1 MGALDGKV
9 VLVTGGGNGI
19 GRDCALIAA
28 QEGAKVVVNDL
39 GGGLKGGDEGDAGPA
54 EAVAREIRA
63 AGGEAVSN
71 SESVTS
77 MKAVQGMVE
86 QARDTFGGL
95 HAVINPAGILR
106 DVMFHKMSE
115 DDWDRVIDVHMR
127 GSFNVARATIELF
140 REQNDGAYMFFT
152 STSGL
157 FGNVGQANY
166 GAAKMGIAGLSRI
179 IAMEGARNNVRSN
192 CLAPVAWTRMTQSVP
207 VKDEAAAARRAVM
220 AETIRADQPARF
232 SVAMVAPAAAHV
244 SGQIFGASGE
254 NIILYSQPR
263 PVETVTKEE
272 GWTVQSILDEAVP
285 KMAPKFFDLNRG
297 PLPGGN
303 NAQAGRRQ
311 AGVLS
316 SAFPGQVHAW
326 PGFPTAISA
335 SENRQTFASD
345 KTRLRPWTWIPPP
358 VFAPSPPGT
367 SVSTDGCSRA
377 SPQPESTVGPSVRP
391 ARPGPRTFAS
401 LVPPRRPSMRAS
413 GPACAAGRKPPRNSA
428 PGTVRPTR
436 SPGPWP

>member
-39 GGGLKGGDEGDAGPA
+39 GGSLKGEDEGSAGPA
-54 EAVAREIRA
+54 ELVAQEIRA

-77 MKAVQGMVE
+77 LRSVEGMVE

-115 DDWDRVIDVHMR
+115 EDWDRVIDVHMR

-140 REQNDGAYMFFT
+140 REQEDGAYMFFT

-157 FGNVGQANY
+157 FGNIGQANY

-207 VKDEAAAARRAVM
+207 IKDEAAAERRKVM
-220 AETIRADQPARF
+220 AEKVRADQPARF
-232 SVAMVAPAAAHV
+232 SVAMVTPAAANV
-244 SGQIFGASGE
+244 SGQIFGSSGE

-263 PVETVTKEE
+263 PIETVTKEE
-272 GWTVQSILDEAVP
+272 GWSVATILSEAVP
-285 KMAPKFFDLNRG
+285 KMEPKFFPLQRG
-297 PLPGGN
+297 PLPGATQ
-303 NAQAGRRQ
+303 AQPAKAG
-311 AGVLS
+311 
-316 SAFPGQVHAW
+316 
-326 PGFPTAISA
+326 
-335 SENRQTFASD
+335 
-345 KTRLRPWTWIPPP
+345 
-358 VFAPSPPGT
+358 
-367 SVSTDGCSRA
+367 
-377 SPQPESTVGPSVRP
+377 
-391 ARPGPRTFAS
+391 
-401 LVPPRRPSMRAS
+401 
-413 GPACAAGRKPPRNSA
+413 
-428 PGTVRPTR
+428 
-436 SPGPWP
+436 

>member
-1 MGALDGKV
+1 MGALTGKV

-39 GGGLKGGDEGDAGPA
+39 GGGLKGEDEGSASAA
-54 EAVAREIRA
+54 EMVAQEIRA

-77 MKAVQGMVE
+77 LKAVEGMVE

-115 DDWDRVIDVHMR
+115 QDWDRVIDVHMR
-127 GSFNVARATIELF
+127 GSFNVARATIDLF

-157 FGNVGQANY
+157 FGNIGQANY

-207 VKDEAAAARRAVM
+207 IKDEAAAARRAVM
-220 AETIRADQPARF
+220 AEKIRADQPARF
-232 SVAMVAPAAAHV
+232 SVAMVAPAASHV

-263 PVETVTKEE
+263 PIETVTKEE
-272 GWTVQSILDEAVP
+272 GWTVDTILSEAVP
-285 KMAPKFFDLNRG
+285 AMAPKFFDLNRAV
-297 PLPGGN
+297 LPG
-303 NAQAGRRQ
+303 AQAP
-311 AGVLS
+311 A
-316 SAFPGQVHAW
+316 
-326 PGFPTAISA
+326 
-335 SENRQTFASD
+335 
-345 KTRLRPWTWIPPP
+345 KT
-358 VFAPSPPGT
+358 S
-367 SVSTDGCSRA
+367 
-377 SPQPESTVGPSVRP
+377 
-391 ARPGPRTFAS
+391 
-401 LVPPRRPSMRAS
+401 
-413 GPACAAGRKPPRNSA
+413 
-428 PGTVRPTR
+428 
-436 SPGPWP
+436 

>member
-1 MGALDGKV
+1 MGALTGKV

-39 GGGLKGGDEGDAGPA
+39 GGGLKGEDEGSASAA
-54 EAVAREIRA
+54 EMVAQEIRA

-77 MKAVQGMVE
+77 LKAVEGMVE

-115 DDWDRVIDVHMR
+115 QDWDRVIDVHMR
-127 GSFNVARATIELF
+127 GSFNVARATIDLF

-157 FGNVGQANY
+157 FGNIGQANY
-166 GAAKMGIAGLSRI
+166 GAAKMGIAGMSRI

-207 VKDEAAAARRAVM
+207 VKDEAAVARRAVM
-220 AETIRADQPARF
+220 AEKIRADQPARF
-232 SVAMVAPAAAHV
+232 SVAMVAPAASHV

-263 PVETVTKEE
+263 PIETVTKEE
-272 GWTVQSILDEAVP
+272 GWSVETILSEAVP
-285 KMAPKFFDLNRG
+285 AMAPKFFDLNRAVM
-297 PLPGGN
+297 PG
-303 NAQAGRRQ
+303 AQPA
-311 AGVLS
+311 
-316 SAFPGQVHAW
+316 
-326 PGFPTAISA
+326 
-335 SENRQTFASD
+335 
-345 KTRLRPWTWIPPP
+345 KT
-358 VFAPSPPGT
+358 S
-367 SVSTDGCSRA
+367 
-377 SPQPESTVGPSVRP
+377 
-391 ARPGPRTFAS
+391 
-401 LVPPRRPSMRAS
+401 
-413 GPACAAGRKPPRNSA
+413 
-428 PGTVRPTR
+428 
-436 SPGPWP
+436 

>member
-39 GGGLKGGDEGDAGPA
+39 GGGLKGDDEGSANAA
-54 EAVAREIRA
+54 EKVCEEIRA

-71 SESVTS
+71 SDSVTNLD
-77 MKAVQGMVE
+77 AVYGMVDL
-86 QARDTFGGL
+86 AKKTFGGL

-106 DVMFHKMSE
+106 DVMFHKMTE
-115 DDWDRVIDVHMR
+115 QDWDAVIAVHMR

-157 FGNVGQANY
+157 FGNIGQANY

-192 CLAPVAWTRMTQSVP
+192 FLAPVAWTRMTQSVP
-207 VKDEAAAARRAVM
+207 IKDEAAAARRAVM
-220 AETIRADQPARF
+220 AEKIRADQPARF
-232 SVAMVAPAAAHV
+232 SVAMVAPAASNV

-263 PVETVTKEE
+263 PIETVTKEE
-272 GWTVQSILDEAVP
+272 GWTVASILSEAVP
-285 KMAPKFFDLNRG
+285 KMAPKFFDLNRAA
-297 PLPGGN
+297 L
-303 NAQAGRRQ
+303 AG
-311 AGVLS
+311 A
-316 SAFPGQVHAW
+316 
-326 PGFPTAISA
+326 
-335 SENRQTFASD
+335 
-345 KTRLRPWTWIPPP
+345 PPAK
-358 VFAPSPPGT
+358 AP
-367 SVSTDGCSRA
+367 A
-377 SPQPESTVGPSVRP
+377 
-391 ARPGPRTFAS
+391 
-401 LVPPRRPSMRAS
+401 
-413 GPACAAGRKPPRNSA
+413 
-428 PGTVRPTR
+428 
-436 SPGPWP
+436 

>member
-1 MGALDGKV
+1 M
-9 VLVTGGGNGI
+9 
-19 GRDCALIAA
+19 
-28 QEGAKVVVNDL
+28 
-39 GGGLKGGDEGDAGPA
+39 
-54 EAVAREIRA
+54 
-63 AGGEAVSN
+63 
-71 SESVTS
+71 
-77 MKAVQGMVE
+77 
-86 QARDTFGGL
+86 
-95 HAVINPAGILR
+95 INPAGILR

-220 AETIRADQPARF
+220 AEKIRADQPARF

-254 NIILYSQPR
+254 SIILYSQPR

-272 GWTVQSILDEAVP
+272 GWTVQTILDEAVP

-297 PLPGGN
+297 PMPGSN
-303 NAQAGRRQ
+303 NAQQPA
-311 AGVLS
+311 A
-316 SAFPGQVHAW
+316 AKP
-326 PGFPTAISA
+326 A
-335 SENRQTFASD
+335 S
-345 KTRLRPWTWIPPP
+345 
-358 VFAPSPPGT
+358 
-367 SVSTDGCSRA
+367 
-377 SPQPESTVGPSVRP
+377 
-391 ARPGPRTFAS
+391 
-401 LVPPRRPSMRAS
+401 
-413 GPACAAGRKPPRNSA
+413 
-428 PGTVRPTR
+428 
-436 SPGPWP
+436 

>member
-1 MGALDGKV
+1 MGALEGKV

-39 GGGLKGGDEGDAGPA
+39 GGGLKGDEGDAGPA

-77 MKAVQGMVE
+77 FKAVQGMVE
-86 QARDTFGGL
+86 QAMDSFGGL

-140 REQNDGAYMFFT
+140 REQNDGAYMIFT

-272 GWTVQSILDEAVP
+272 GWTVQTILDEAVP

-297 PLPGGN
+297 PMPGSN
-303 NAQAGRRQ
+303 NAQQPA
-311 AGVLS
+311 A
-316 SAFPGQVHAW
+316 AKP
-326 PGFPTAISA
+326 A
-335 SENRQTFASD
+335 S
-345 KTRLRPWTWIPPP
+345 
-358 VFAPSPPGT
+358 
-367 SVSTDGCSRA
+367 
-377 SPQPESTVGPSVRP
+377 
-391 ARPGPRTFAS
+391 
-401 LVPPRRPSMRAS
+401 
-413 GPACAAGRKPPRNSA
+413 
-428 PGTVRPTR
+428 
-436 SPGPWP
+436 

>member
-1 MGALDGKV
+1 MGALTGKV

-28 QEGAKVVVNDL
+28 AEGAKVVVNDL
-39 GGGLKGGDEGDAGPA
+39 GGGLKGEDEGSQGPA
-54 EAVAREIRA
+54 EKVVQEIRA

-71 SESVTS
+71 SDSVTNY
-77 MKAVQGMVE
+77 KAVQGMVE
-86 QARDTFGGL
+86 QAMDTFGGL

-157 FGNVGQANY
+157 LGNVGQANY

-179 IAMEGARNNVRSN
+179 IAMEGARNNIRSN

-207 VKDEAAAARRAVM
+207 IKDEAQAARRAVM
-220 AETIRADQPARF
+220 AEKIRADQPARF
-232 SVAMVAPAAAHV
+232 SVAMVSPAASNV

-263 PVETVTKEE
+263 AIETVTKEE
-272 GWTVQSILDEAVP
+272 GWTVETILSEAIP
-285 KMAPKFFDLNRG
+285 KMAPKFFEVN
-297 PLPGGN
+297 
-303 NAQAGRRQ
+303 
-311 AGVLS
+311 
-316 SAFPGQVHAW
+316 
-326 PGFPTAISA
+326 
-335 SENRQTFASD
+335 
-345 KTRLRPWTWIPPP
+345 
-358 VFAPSPPGT
+358 
-367 SVSTDGCSRA
+367 
-377 SPQPESTVGPSVRP
+377 RP
-391 ARPGPRTFAS
+391 A
-401 LVPPRRPSMRAS
+401 
-413 GPACAAGRKPPRNSA
+413 PAPA
-428 PGTVRPTR
+428 PAK
-436 SPGPWP
+436 S

>member
-1 MGALDGKV
+1 MGALSGKV

-39 GGGLKGGDEGDAGPA
+39 GGGLGGGDEGSAGPA
-54 EAVAREIRA
+54 EAVAAEIRA

-71 SESVTS
+71 SDSVTS
-77 MKAVQGMVE
+77 YKAVQGMVE
-86 QARDTFGGL
+86 QALDSFGGL

-106 DVMFHKMSE
+106 DVMFHKMTE
-115 DDWDRVIDVHMR
+115 AEWDAVIEVHMR

-140 REQNDGAYMFFT
+140 RNQNDGAYMFFT

-157 FGNVGQANY
+157 LGNIGQANY

-220 AETIRADQPARF
+220 AEKIRADQPARF
-232 SVAMVAPAAAHV
+232 SVAMITPAAASV

-272 GWTVQSILDEAVP
+272 GWTVETILSEAVP
-285 KMAPKFFDLNRG
+285 KMEPKFT
-297 PLPGGN
+297 PLSRPPLASQGGGD
-303 NAQAGRRQ
+303 AAPAKAG
-311 AGVLS
+311 
-316 SAFPGQVHAW
+316 
-326 PGFPTAISA
+326 
-335 SENRQTFASD
+335 
-345 KTRLRPWTWIPPP
+345 
-358 VFAPSPPGT
+358 
-367 SVSTDGCSRA
+367 
-377 SPQPESTVGPSVRP
+377 
-391 ARPGPRTFAS
+391 
-401 LVPPRRPSMRAS
+401 
-413 GPACAAGRKPPRNSA
+413 
-428 PGTVRPTR
+428 
-436 SPGPWP
+436 

>member
-1 MGALDGKV
+1 M
-9 VLVTGGGNGI
+9 
-19 GRDCALIAA
+19 
-28 QEGAKVVVNDL
+28 VVNDL

-77 MKAVQGMVE
+77 YKAVQGMVE
-86 QARDTFGGL
+86 QARDSFGGL

-220 AETIRADQPARF
+220 AEKIRADQPARF

-254 NIILYSQPR
+254 SIILYSQPR
-263 PVETVTKEE
+263 PVETVIKEE
-272 GWTVQSILDEAVP
+272 GWTVQTILDEAVP

-297 PLPGGN
+297 PMPGSN
-303 NAQAGRRQ
+303 NAQQPA
-311 AGVLS
+311 A
-316 SAFPGQVHAW
+316 AKP
-326 PGFPTAISA
+326 A
-335 SENRQTFASD
+335 S
-345 KTRLRPWTWIPPP
+345 
-358 VFAPSPPGT
+358 
-367 SVSTDGCSRA
+367 
-377 SPQPESTVGPSVRP
+377 
-391 ARPGPRTFAS
+391 
-401 LVPPRRPSMRAS
+401 
-413 GPACAAGRKPPRNSA
+413 
-428 PGTVRPTR
+428 
-436 SPGPWP
+436 

>member
-1 MGALDGKV
+1 MGALTGKV

-39 GGGLKGGDEGDAGPA
+39 GGGLKGEDEGSASAA
-54 EAVAREIRA
+54 ELVAQEIRA

-71 SESVTS
+71 SDSVTNL
-77 MKAVQGMVE
+77 KAVEGMVE

-115 DDWDRVIDVHMR
+115 QDWDRVIDVHMR

-157 FGNVGQANY
+157 FGNIGQANY

-220 AETIRADQPARF
+220 AEKIRADQPARF
-232 SVAMVAPAAAHV
+232 SVAMVAPAASHV

-263 PVETVTKEE
+263 PIETVTKEE
-272 GWTVQSILDEAVP
+272 GWTVDTILSEAVP
-285 KMAPKFFDLNRG
+285 AMAPKFFDLNRAAM
-297 PLPGGN
+297 PG
-303 NAQAGRRQ
+303 AQANQ
-311 AGVLS
+311 
-316 SAFPGQVHAW
+316 SA
-326 PGFPTAISA
+326 
-335 SENRQTFASD
+335 
-345 KTRLRPWTWIPPP
+345 KT
-358 VFAPSPPGT
+358 S
-367 SVSTDGCSRA
+367 
-377 SPQPESTVGPSVRP
+377 
-391 ARPGPRTFAS
+391 
-401 LVPPRRPSMRAS
+401 
-413 GPACAAGRKPPRNSA
+413 
-428 PGTVRPTR
+428 
-436 SPGPWP
+436 